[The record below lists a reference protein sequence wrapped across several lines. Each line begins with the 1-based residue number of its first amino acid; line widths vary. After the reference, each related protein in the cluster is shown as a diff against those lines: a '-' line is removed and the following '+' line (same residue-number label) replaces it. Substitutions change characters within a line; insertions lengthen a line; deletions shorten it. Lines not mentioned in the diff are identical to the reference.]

1 VLTSRACRRPPP
13 YAAVVCSLVLVAS
26 MGANSAADAAE
37 PSPNPYVTMPPSL
50 PEMAR
55 TREQLPL
62 TLMNRVLEPLPAD
75 APAPPADPH
84 NMEGVWTNAQPLIS
98 RIRTTMT
105 GVPVPFNQEG
115 ARVITERIEA
125 DNAGRPVANALN
137 TCRPAGTVRLF
148 DLNFPFRIFQNR
160 DEIDVVFEELHAVL
174 QIRMNQ
180 PHHVPARRE
189 YSGDAIGHWDGSTLV
204 VDITG
209 FKQGLWLDT
218 AGAPVSEDG
227 TLVQRIR
234 KINGGRELEIITT
247 VEDPKDYTSPW
258 SFARR
263 MTWRPDRYLGE
274 YNCEQQIAPQEAVA
288 QSGLPGGPK

>member
-1 VLTSRACRRPPP
+1 MLTSRVCCRWPP
-13 YAAVVCSLVLVAS
+13 YAAAVCSLVL
-26 MGANSAADAAE
+26 GATTGVYSAAGEDA
-37 PSPNPYVTMPPSL
+37 PLPNPYVAMPPPV

-84 NMEGVWTNAQPLIS
+84 NMEGVWTNAQPLVS

-105 GVPVPFNQEG
+105 GVPVPFSQDG

-125 DNAGRPVANALN
+125 DNAGRPIANALN
-137 TCRPAGTVRLF
+137 TCRPPGTVRLF
-148 DLNFPFRIFQNR
+148 DLNFPFRIFQTR
-160 DEIDVVFEELHAVL
+160 DEIDVVFEELHAVW

-180 PHHVPARRE
+180 PHRIPAQRE
-189 YSGDAIGHWDGSTLV
+189 YSGDSIGYWDGSTLV

-218 AGAPVSEDG
+218 AGAPVSKDG

-247 VEDPKDYTSPW
+247 VVDPKDYTSPW

-263 MTWRPDRYLGE
+263 MTWRPDRYLAE
-274 YNCEQQIAPQEAVA
+274 YNCEQQIAPQEPIA
-288 QSGLPGGPK
+288 QSSLPGGTK